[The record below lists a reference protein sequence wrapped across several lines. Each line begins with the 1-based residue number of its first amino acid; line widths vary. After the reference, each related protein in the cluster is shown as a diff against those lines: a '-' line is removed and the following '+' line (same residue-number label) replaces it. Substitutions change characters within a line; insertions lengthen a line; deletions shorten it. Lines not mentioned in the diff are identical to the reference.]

1 LAYSRSHSELLTQLT
16 DIAESVNQGK
26 GQLARVY
33 FKLAMLYKE
42 RERED
47 ESRTCAEKAAQLRR
61 ELKPELAD
69 AAFEEKE
76 FMKLCLWMLW

>member
-1 LAYSRSHSELLTQLT
+1 
-16 DIAESVNQGK
+16 
-26 GQLARVY
+26 
-33 FKLAMLYKE
+33 MLYEE